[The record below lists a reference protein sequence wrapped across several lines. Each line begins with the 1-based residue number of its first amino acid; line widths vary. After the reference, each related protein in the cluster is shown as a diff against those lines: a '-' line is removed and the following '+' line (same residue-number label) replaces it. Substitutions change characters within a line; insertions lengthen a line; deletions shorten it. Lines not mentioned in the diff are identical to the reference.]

1 MGKVED
7 KEDEPSF
14 YTNILIHYILILIY
28 FYIILED
35 EEKDTDK
42 IKNKNYTILHI

>member
-7 KEDEPSF
+7 KKDEHCF

-35 EEKDTDK
+35 EEKDTK